1 MIQNAW
7 NWVLAHQ
14 VTVGLIIAVLIQVIN
29 AATTIWTDHPKAVK
43 WLTFLISVLS
53 IVRSRGAATAPGLLG
68 ALKFPLVPEL
78 PTKEPTAP
86 SGTAGTITTMLA
98 LVVLTTG
105 CPSASTGT
113 TFDPATALNTA
124 CAFEPAVN
132 VLVTVGVC
140 NNLKE
145 PAKSICLKVAAIAHA
160 IGPAV
165 LVGVG
170 ALYDACRGATPRALP
185 KELNT
190 APASQPAVS
199 PSPPTSHSAKA
210 LSPKVTK

>member
-14 VTVGLIIAVLIQVIN
+14 VTVGLIIAVLIQIIN

-43 WLTFLISVLS
+43 WLTFLISILS
-53 IVRSRGAATAPGLLG
+53 VVRSRGAATVPGLIG

-78 PTKEPTAP
+78 PPKTPGGS
-86 SGTAGTITTMLA
+86 SGVITTMLA
-98 LVVLTTG
+98 LVVLTTSG
-105 CPSASTGT
+105 CPATTGGSS
-113 TFDPATALNTA
+113 FDPTVALNTA

-170 ALYDACRGATPRALP
+170 ALYDACRGATPRSIP

-190 APASQPAVS
+190 APASQPVVS
-199 PSPPTSHSAKA
+199 PSSPTSHPAKA

>member
-1 MIQNAW
+1 MQNVW
-7 NWVLAHQ
+7 NWMLTHQ
-14 VTVGLIIAVLIQVIN
+14 VTMGLIIAALIQIIN
-29 AATTIWTDHPKAVK
+29 AATTIWTGHPKAVK

-53 IVRSRGAATAPGLLG
+53 VVRSRGAATEPGLLG
-68 ALKFPLVPEL
+68 ALKLPLVPEL
-78 PTKEPTAP
+78 PPKEPLAP

-105 CPSASTGT
+105 CPSTIPAGS
-113 TFDPATALNTA
+113 FDPTVALNTA

-132 VLVTVGVC
+132 TLVTVGVC

-145 PAKSICLKVAAIAHA
+145 PSKSICLKVAAIAHA

-170 ALYDACRGATPRALP
+170 ALYDACRGATPRSIP

-190 APASQPAVS
+190 APAASQPTVPS
-199 PSPPTSHSAKA
+199 SPPTSNTTKA
-210 LSPKVTK
+210 LTPKVVK